1 MSSCARPLATD
12 EQIEEFVHSILDIKD
27 SEDKRNAINLI
38 YRGESRIT
46 ELSEM
51 HTFLFPTF
59 RDSQYKIVT
68 QREKLRKGIYEE
80 LIGEMRPEDDEDIRL
95 GNGGALPRIGS
106 LKKEKKAYIII
117 GPPASGKSFFSNRI
131 SDTFGAMI
139 LDSDYAK
146 RKLPEFYN
154 KDNGASLVHE
164 ESSQIVFKYPPYNV
178 LTHCLREEY
187 NIVVPKIG
195 NSVQGLFEDI
205 VQPLYELGYAI
216 YLVLI
221 ELDRFKAT
229 QRAFNRYVTTKR
241 YVSLAMIFDVFS
253 NDPILSYY
261 RFVERYGKYFSG
273 FCHFSNDVKKGDPP
287 ILVEKNG
294 ADDIV
299 LAVLKGV

>member
-1 MSSCARPLATD
+1 M
-12 EQIEEFVHSILDIKD
+12 
-27 SEDKRNAINLI
+27 
-38 YRGESRIT
+38 
-46 ELSEM
+46 
-51 HTFLFPTF
+51 
-59 RDSQYKIVT
+59 
-68 QREKLRKGIYEE
+68 
-80 LIGEMRPEDDEDIRL
+80 
-95 GNGGALPRIGS
+95 
-106 LKKEKKAYIII
+106 
-117 GPPASGKSFFSNRI
+117 
-131 SDTFGAMI
+131 
-139 LDSDYAK
+139 
-146 RKLPEFYN
+146 
-154 KDNGASLVHE
+154 
-164 ESSQIVFKYPPYNV
+164 
-178 LTHCLREEY
+178 
-187 NIVVPKIG
+187 
-195 NSVQGLFEDI
+195 
-205 VQPLYELGYAI
+205 QPLYELGYAI